1 MDKILPNLDG
11 SPKLLL
17 NFFLFLCSILTSHP
31 IDQGRMPTIG
41 QVCSVCT
48 LMAELRM
55 KVIYDVI
62 TLRSSLSKFN
72 PMRLTSASSQCM
84 PQPTRKWV
92 MKCADNTYPS
102 ITLDNAKNITSTE

>member
-41 QVCSVCT
+41 QVCT

-62 TLRSSLSKFN
+62 TLGSSLSKFN
-72 PMRLTSASSQCM
+72 PMRLTSA
-84 PQPTRKWV
+84 
-92 MKCADNTYPS
+92 
-102 ITLDNAKNITSTE
+102 